1 MNYCL
6 KYGGAVMAWAEI
18 PIRVTA
24 SVVSRDDHEGLLARV
39 RALEVQMARLR
50 ELTRTLY
57 EVGARDTAAS
67 RVGP

>member
-1 MNYCL
+1 
-6 KYGGAVMAWAEI
+6 MAWAEV
-18 PIRVTA
+18 PVSVA
-24 SVVSRDDHEGLLARV
+24 AGGVVSRGDDHEGLLARV

-57 EVGARDTAAS
+57 EVDARDTLAT